1 MYFMQGEIQKALQK
15 HLDKFSKF
23 RVDFTLTK
31 RDIIAALEKLFERDL
46 PQLKPKFEN
55 NPIEVYNFRKLF
67 LGRLN

>member
-31 RDIIAALEKLFERDL
+31 RDVIAALEKLFERDL
-46 PQLKPKFEN
+46 PQLKPTLEN